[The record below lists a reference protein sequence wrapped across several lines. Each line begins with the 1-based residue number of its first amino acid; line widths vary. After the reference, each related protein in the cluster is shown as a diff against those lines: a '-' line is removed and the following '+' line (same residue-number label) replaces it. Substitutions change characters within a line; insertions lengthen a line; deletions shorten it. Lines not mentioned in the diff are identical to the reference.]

1 MSRASARTWFL
12 GCLGAQCLPAGIQEV
27 ESCQACSEASFPSL
41 TWRPDPGSPS
51 PKGPGS
57 SRPHVNTLPSLN
69 WGIKWIS
76 MLIISR
82 VNTKPEVSLI
92 CYEGK

>member
-27 ESCQACSEASFPSL
+27 ESRQACSEASFPSL

-57 SRPHVNTLPSLN
+57 SCPHVNTPPSLN
-69 WGIKWIS
+69 WGIKRIS

-92 CYEGK
+92 CYKGK